1 MQAKGGMPLLS
12 LPPLLSNGAAVC
24 RVLEALVRVGP
35 ATKSSAL
42 ASASASSSAPPA
54 LSLLEGS
61 RWQAL
66 VNTRARHRWEAM
78 ALLLRLLFRMTL
90 ASNAAA
96 ATSTATATATAAAAS
111 ANQSARDSGSAGA
124 DASDHADDIDA
135 GTGDGLV
142 VGECG
147 LPASL
152 ASSLLQ
158 CCVDTLEYVD
168 ASYAAPVFR
177 CLAALLP
184 AAAVRRCAVVDD
196 ADEATAG
203 DINTSCNGSGSDNT
217 SGSGSGNSSSGS
229 GTGQSTGTRTRLVA
243 DAAVVRDALDAAWRV
258 LASVDCVGEQ
268 GNMALFL
275 GFAAAITQPA
285 LFACDELH
293 RSGRGAQLPSEVAS
307 TAVSA
312 AAHAARADK
321 GKPKGKGAKGRH
333 DDDDED
339 YGESEAGA
347 ADEGPVH
354 LAVRRL
360 LGFGAARSLRC
371 AHVLAVRLM
380 PALLRAAARPRHES
394 STQARTADQASIW
407 NTIIII
413 LISSNSVSKFGL
425 SAMHMFKLFFRLY
438 LET

>member
-1 MQAKGGMPLLS
+1 MPLLS
-12 LPPLLSNGAAVC
+12 LPPLISNGTAVC
-24 RVLEALVRVGP
+24 AVLEALARVGP

-42 ASASASSSAPPA
+42 ASASASARAPPA

-61 RWQAL
+61 QWQAL

-90 ASNAAA
+90 VSNAAS
-96 ATSTATATATAAAAS
+96 ATSTSSAASASAS
-111 ANQSARDSGSAGA
+111 ANQSARDIGTTGASG
-124 DASDHADDIDA
+124 HADDIGA
-135 GTGDGLV
+135 GTGDDLV
-142 VGECG
+142 GGECG

-184 AAAVRRCAVVDD
+184 AAAVRRCTVVDD
-196 ADEATAG
+196 ADDATADDG
-203 DINTSCNGSGSDNT
+203 GGSGST
-217 SGSGSGNSSSGS
+217 SGSGNTSSGI
-229 GTGQSTGTRTRLVA
+229 GQSTGTRTRLVA
-243 DAAVVRDALDAAWRV
+243 DVAVVRDALDAAWRV
-258 LASVDCVGEQ
+258 LASVNCVGEQ

-293 RSGRGAQLPSEVAS
+293 RSGRSAQLPSESAS
-307 TAVSA
+307 AAA

-333 DDDDED
+333 NDNGDDDDED
-339 YGESEAGA
+339 YGEAEAGEA
-347 ADEGPVH
+347 GEGPVH

-394 STQARTADQASIW
+394 STQARTTNHGRQSAAPKMA

-413 LISSNSVSKFGL
+413 LISSISILEFRSCVIKML
-425 SAMHMFKLFFRLY
+425 TMFFQL
-438 LET
+438 